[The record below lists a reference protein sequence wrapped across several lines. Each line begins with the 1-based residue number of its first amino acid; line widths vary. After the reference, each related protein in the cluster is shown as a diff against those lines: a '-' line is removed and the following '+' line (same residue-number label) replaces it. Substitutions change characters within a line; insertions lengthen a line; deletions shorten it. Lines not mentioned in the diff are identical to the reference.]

1 MRNALLFV
9 CGLFLATSCSLL
21 LDTSAAQCVTDNDCS
36 AFASGTTRSVCG
48 PRNVCMKGPECL
60 TNTECLNVPGALP
73 STCRKSDHKCV
84 VLGTKDCVYQAEA
97 GDLSDD
103 NTLWFGILSQRTS
116 APHMEAAVDLVRQEI
131 VRASNLPPATVNG
144 PRRPLAFVSC
154 NTEGQ
159 ALVASLNHL
168 INDVQVP
175 AIIGA
180 NVSGDVVMQLQN
192 FTTNAGI
199 LSISPTAAAPNL
211 SDIDTKGLFFRASA
225 SDLIGVKSLAYILET
240 VVEPQLRGG
249 ATPVLAA
256 NEPLNVAVLYRDD
269 ALGNS
274 DSGALSTFGVF
285 NGKPARDN
293 GSHYQ
298 TISYGDGSG
307 ANMGAARK
315 AMAVSQLIA
324 FRPHVIFVFGGPEFG
339 PMDKDVET
347 RWPADAKYR
356 PTWLVVKGIGS
367 VFTDSIGTN
376 ADWARRVYGTQ
387 PFVDKT
393 TSAYAAFE
401 ASFKSKFPPMVA
413 QQVGATA
420 TPSFYDSAY
429 VLAYA
434 VTANRGNPVTGANLA
449 SAIRNQLTPVPM
461 GVMLPKARELSVG
474 FDNAFTALTALS
486 AGERIDLQGLTGKL
500 DFLPNGDVNQT
511 QEIFCMRTEPD
522 AQGGFGKVVGTK
534 SSGMYFDPLRAQ
546 VIGSVMGC
554 PGP

>member
-1 MRNALLFV
+1 MRKLLLVVGALL
-9 CGLFLATSCSLL
+9 LATSCSLL
-21 LDTSAAQCVTDNDCS
+21 LDTSTSQCVTDNDCS
-36 AFASGTTRSVCG
+36 GFTAGGARSVCG
-48 PRNVCMKGPECL
+48 PQNVCIKGPECL
-60 TNTECLNVPGALP
+60 TNAECLNAPGAPP

-84 VLGTKDCVYQAEA
+84 VLGSKDCVYQAEA

-116 APHMEAAVDLVRQEI
+116 APHMEAAVELARQEI

-144 PRRPLAFVSC
+144 PRRPFAFVSC
-154 NTEGQ
+154 NTESKT
-159 ALVASLNHL
+159 LDTSLNHL
-168 INDVQVP
+168 LNEVQVP
-175 AIIGA
+175 AIVGA
-180 NVSGDVVMQLQN
+180 NISGDVIEQLQN
-192 FTTNAGI
+192 FTTAAGV
-199 LSISPTAAAPNL
+199 LSISPTAAAPTI
-211 SDIDTKGLFFRASA
+211 SDIDTKGLFFRASG
-225 SDLIGVKSLAYILET
+225 SDIIGVKSLAYILQT
-240 VVEPQLRGG
+240 VVEPQLRAG
-249 ATPVLAA
+249 ATPLLGP

-274 DSGALSTFGVF
+274 DSNALTTIAVF

-298 TISYGDGSG
+298 TIPYGDGSG
-307 ANMGAARK
+307 GAMSDARK
-315 AMAVSQLIA
+315 AMAVSQVIT

-339 PMDKDVET
+339 PMDKDVEA
-347 RWPADAKYR
+347 RWPTDAKYR
-356 PTWLVVKGIGS
+356 PTWLVVKGIAS

-393 TSAYAAFE
+393 TTAYAAFE
-401 ASFKSKFPPMVA
+401 MSFKSKFPPNVA
-413 QQVGATA
+413 QQVGSTA
-420 TPSFYDSAY
+420 TPSYYDAAY

-449 SAIRNQLTPVPM
+449 NAIRNQLTPVPA
-461 GVMLPKARELSVG
+461 GVMPKPRELSVG

-486 AGERIDLQGLTGKL
+486 AGDRIDLQGLTGKL

-522 AQGGFGKVVGTK
+522 AQGGFGKVVGVK
-534 SSGMYFDPLRAQ
+534 SSGMYFDPQRAQ